1 MEVPRLQFL
10 KRYLLP
16 RLIQY
21 VFVIFIG
28 VTIVFIIPRLMPVDP
43 VQQMINT
50 ITMRGAYMD
59 PEALEQLRESLKE
72 MYGLEGGMFT
82 QYVNL
87 WKRLFK
93 GDFGPSLSQF
103 PTPVIKLIRI
113 SLPWTIGLMAT
124 TIIISWLIG
133 NIFGGIAGYFS
144 HRKWAKVF
152 ENIAMVIRPI
162 PYYIFALVILI
173 VFAYLLPLFPL
184 AGGFS
189 VGGKVSWSWDFIVD
203 VIKHAFL
210 PALSMMVLGTA
221 AWFQTMRLIVSNLVR
236 EDHVVYARAGG
247 LPEIKI
253 AFKYVIRNAM
263 LPQITGL
270 ALSLGQIFGG
280 ALITE
285 IVFSYPGLGGL
296 LYNGIISGDYNLI
309 MGITILSIIA
319 IATGTL
325 LVDLLYPLFD
335 PRVRYR

>member
-1 MEVPRLQFL
+1 LQFL
-10 KRYLLP
+10 RRYLLP
-16 RLIQY
+16 RLVQY
-21 VFVIFIG
+21 VLVIFIG

-59 PEALEQLRESLKE
+59 PEALEKLRQSLKE
-72 MYGLEGGMFT
+72 MYGLEGSLFT
-82 QYVNL
+82 QYINL
-87 WKRLFK
+87 WIRLFS

-113 SLPWTIGLMAT
+113 SLPWTIGLMASA
-124 TIIISWLIG
+124 IVISWTLG
-133 NIFGGIAGYFS
+133 NIFGGLAGYF
-144 HRKWAKVF
+144 HTRRWAKIL
-152 ENIAMVIRPI
+152 ENLTMVVRPI
-162 PYYIFALVILI
+162 PYYIFALIILI
-173 VFAYLLPLFPL
+173 LFAYILPLFPL

-189 VGGKVSWSWDFIVD
+189 VGGKVSWNWGFIVD
-203 VIKHAFL
+203 VVKHAFL
-210 PALSMMVLGTA
+210 PALSMIVLGTA
-221 AWFQTMRLIVSNLVR
+221 GWFQTMRLIVSNLVR

-247 LPEIKI
+247 LSDTKI
-253 AFKYVIRNAM
+253 AFKYVIKNAM

-335 PRVRYR
+335 PRIRYR

>member
-1 MEVPRLQFL
+1 MEVLRLQFL

-21 VFVIFIG
+21 VLVIFVG

-50 ITMRGAYMD
+50 ITMRGQYMD

-72 MYGLEGGMFT
+72 LYGLEGGMFK
-82 QYVNL
+82 QYLDL
-87 WKRLFK
+87 WKRLFR

-103 PTPVIKLIRI
+103 PTPVIELIRI
-113 SLPWTIGLMAT
+113 SLPWTTGLMLVA
-124 TIIISWLIG
+124 IIISWTVG
-133 NIFGGIAGYFS
+133 NIFGGLAGYFS
-144 HRKWAKVF
+144 HRSWARIF

-173 VFAYLLPLFPL
+173 VFAYLLPIFPL

-189 VGGKVSWSWDFIVD
+189 VGGKVSWNWNFIVD

-210 PALSMMVLGTA
+210 PALSMIILGTA
-221 AWFQTMRLIVSNLVR
+221 ANFQTMRLIVSNLVR
-236 EDHVVYARAGG
+236 EDHVMYARAGG
-247 LPEIKI
+247 LPEMKI
-253 AFKYVIRNAM
+253 AFKYVIRNGM

-270 ALSLGQIFGG
+270 ALSLGNIFGG

-296 LYNGIISGDYNLI
+296 LYNGIMSGDYNLI
-309 MGITILSIIA
+309 MGITILSVIA

-325 LVDLLYPLFD
+325 VVDLLYPLFD
-335 PRVRYR
+335 PRIRYR